1 MINENI
7 EKLIPAITYIVVLS
21 IFLERA
27 LAVLF
32 EWRAVRDWIKQ
43 KMLRAPIAYLVA
55 LLICILYNFDALSVI
70 FSESKNNP
78 LFGYILTA
86 GVIAGGSKGAILLF
100 QGVLGF
106 GHKSVSSRVNAKSI
120 STGNP

>member
-1 MINENI
+1 MLDENI
-7 EKLIPAITYIVVLS
+7 EKLIPALTYMVVLS

-55 LLICILYNFDALSVI
+55 LLICILYNFDALSII
-70 FSESKNNP
+70 FSESKNHH
-78 LFGYILTA
+78 LFGYFLTA

-100 QGVLGF
+100 QGILGF
-106 GHKSVSSRVNAKSI
+106 GHQSVSKKVKEKS
-120 STGNP
+120 GDA